1 MENQMNY
8 TELHKQH
15 EKRSFK
21 QFGFEPMTKEE
32 ENKHLLRSATFSLTS
47 GALDNCPEIMS
58 LITDDELINIGKI
71 IMKATYINSL
81 KREVA

>member
-32 ENKHLLRSATFSLTS
+32 ENKHLLRRATFSLTS